1 MEKLKKLT
9 SMGYLTYGSAVT
21 PKDILL
27 SPYRLWSDTGML
39 DIKTWDVVCDNMGMF
54 LYTTWGCFA
63 SKHPHVVQSPIK
75 GEDCRPVVF
84 C

>member
-39 DIKTWDVVCDNMGMF
+39 DIKTW
-54 LYTTWGCFA
+54 GCFYIQ
-63 SKHPHVVQSPIK
+63 HGDVLHQNIPMLFNLPLK
-75 GEDCRPVVF
+75 GKTAGP
-84 C
+84 

>member
-39 DIKTWDVVCDNMGMF
+39 DIKTWGCCVMTLGMF
-54 LYTTWGCFA
+54 LYTTWGCILH
-63 SKHPHVVQSPIK
+63 KTSPCCSISH
-75 GEDCRPVVF
+75 
-84 C
+84 

>member
-39 DIKTWDVVCDNMGMF
+39 FNLPLKEKTAG
-54 LYTTWGCFA
+54 
-63 SKHPHVVQSPIK
+63 P
-75 GEDCRPVVF
+75 
-84 C
+84 

>member
-39 DIKTWDVVCDNMGMF
+39 DIKTW
-54 LYTTWGCFA
+54 GCFA
-63 SKHPHVVQSPIK
+63 PKHPHVVQSPIK
-75 GEDCRPVVF
+75 RKDCRPIVF

>member
-39 DIKTWDVVCDNMGMF
+39 DIAIKDID
-54 LYTTWGCFA
+54 LYKKLRKAYLTIY
-63 SKHPHVVQSPIK
+63 S
-75 GEDCRPVVF
+75 
-84 C
+84 

>member
-27 SPYRLWSDTGML
+27 SPYRLWNDTSML
-39 DIKTWDVVCDNMGMF
+39 DIKTW
-54 LYTTWGCFA
+54 GCC
-63 SKHPHVVQSPIK
+63 V
-75 GEDCRPVVF
+75 
-84 C
+84 

>member
-63 SKHPHVVQSPIK
+63 PKHPHVVQSPIK
-75 GEDCRPVVF
+75 GKDCRPVVF

>member
-39 DIKTWDVVCDNMGMF
+39 DIKTWGCSYIQHGDVLHQNIPMLFNLPLKEKTAG
-54 LYTTWGCFA
+54 
-63 SKHPHVVQSPIK
+63 P
-75 GEDCRPVVF
+75 
-84 C
+84 

>member
-1 MEKLKKLT
+1 MEINVCRLKRFMEKLKKLT

-39 DIKTWDVVCDNMGMF
+39 DIKTW
-54 LYTTWGCFA
+54 GCC
-63 SKHPHVVQSPIK
+63 V
-75 GEDCRPVVF
+75 
-84 C
+84 

>member
-39 DIKTWDVVCDNMGMF
+39 DIKTW
-54 LYTTWGCFA
+54 GCFGT
-63 SKHPHVVQSPIK
+63 KHPHVVQSPIK
-75 GEDCRPVVF
+75 GKDCRPVVF